1 MVVAPHV
8 DRLTWTIGVNV
19 DVEIPLHLFINP
31 AHIPPLVSIDMVWN
45 SLCVPYLSRDVG
57 RVPLAPAK
65 GRERK
70 SYPF

>member
-8 DRLTWTIGVNV
+8 DRFTWTIGVNV

-31 AHIPPLVSIDMVWN
+31 AHIAPLVSNDMVWN
-45 SLCVPYLSRDVG
+45 SVCDPYLFGHVG

-65 GRERK
+65 GSE
-70 SYPF
+70 SNSDPF